1 MMVSL
6 LYEEG
11 SGSDANTFQSR
22 ILDKP
27 AYDNEYG

>member
-1 MMVSL
+1 MMVSF

-22 ILDKP
+22 FLEKP
-27 AYDNEYG
+27 AQGDE